1 MNIYIVS
8 LMKIISD
15 HVIENGWYRDVLR
28 ESEEMELDV
37 RKVKEYSKE
46 EWRNIIRKRKQ
57 IKI

>member
-1 MNIYIVS
+1 MYIVS

-46 EWRNIIRKRKQ
+46 EWRNIIKKRKQ

>member
-1 MNIYIVS
+1 MNIYIES

-15 HVIENGWYRDVLR
+15 RVIENRWYRDVLR

>member
-1 MNIYIVS
+1 MNIYIES

-15 HVIENGWYRDVLR
+15 RVIENRWYRDVLR

-46 EWRNIIRKRKQ
+46 EWRNIIKKRKQ

>member
-1 MNIYIVS
+1 
-8 LMKIISD
+8 MKIISD